1 MSNKVALAKLAV
13 HLVGAA
19 GVSKVVND
27 VITNNTSIET
37 TADAVKVWAGA
48 IVIGSMVAEQAQ
60 KHVDTRM
67 SQAIAWFESRKTA
80 NETAV

>member
-1 MSNKVALAKLAV
+1 MSNKVALARLAV

-27 VITNNTSIET
+27 IISNNTSIET

-67 SQAIAWFESRKTA
+67 NQAQTWWEARKA
-80 NETAV
+80 SETSV